1 MKILIY
7 SDNHFSEYSS
17 IFRSKNQ
24 ALGFS
29 NRLINQ
35 IDCINWVERTADE
48 TGCELIICAGDFFDK
63 PDLTS
68 VELTALKEINW
79 SSISHYF
86 LVGNHELGRH
96 DLFYNSVNALNAPN
110 THIIDDIISVE
121 LNDFTSLCFVPYQ
134 LNINNTPLSKL
145 LINMPKKE
153 KRIVISHND
162 IAGIQLG
169 QFISKDG
176 FDISDIQSCCNLFI
190 NGHIHNG
197 AKLAEGVYNIGNLT
211 GQNFSED
218 GFKFKHNVILL
229 DTNTLNVEFINN
241 PYAVYFYK
249 IDSTSVPNPIEFVD
263 YTLGNIKNKTVFTL
277 KCKSNFVEQ
286 IRNLIDEKYNDNIY
300 DYRIVV
306 SDDNVKNTFDTT
318 VIKPSN
324 IDHIQKFKD
333 SFIEKYGVNDLIL
346 SELQAVSS

>member
-35 IDCINWVERTADE
+35 IDCINWVERIAIEND
-48 TGCELIICAGDFFDK
+48 CEIIICAGDFFDK

-79 SSISHYF
+79 SNINHYF
-86 LVGNHELGRH
+86 IVGNHELGRH

-134 LNINNTPLSKL
+134 LNTNNVPLSKL

-229 DTNTLNVEFINN
+229 DTNTLNVEFIDN

-249 IDSTSVPNPIEFVD
+249 IDVASNLQSMYTIFDTISANSVLTIRCDYSDVSTVRDYIE
-263 YTLGNIKNKTVFTL
+263 
-277 KCKSNFVEQ
+277 S
-286 IRNLIDEKYNDNIY
+286 LICNGKNIY
-300 DYRIVV
+300 DYRIISV
-306 SDDNVKNTFDTT
+306 NNNTELKIDMAMS
-318 VIKPSN
+318 IES
-324 IDHIQKFKD
+324 IDHIQKFKA
-333 SFIEKYGVNDLIL
+333 SFIEKYGSNDIIL
-346 SELQAVSS
+346 SELQEVSL